1 MTVQQFSAARGA
13 RAPPGRP
20 LSPLPAAPPPA
31 RGLRRHRTP
40 HTKAQNSATQCR
52 SVCAD
57 PPTSNRRHILHGPRR
72 RVARRLL
79 PCGKSR
85 CLRGVRGV
93 AMRNEKRIA
102 SSNVRRMRAAH
113 TSTAEL
119 VARSARH
126 VGARTGRRGF
136 AACGGVWRV
145 REKAGDGR
153 AGAHLARE
161 RPSGPPGRGRSAR
174 LGCGQPWSVSAR
186 PGL

>member
-1 MTVQQFSAARGA
+1 MA
-13 RAPPGRP
+13 RARHPAGPSPGGPSSRAR
-20 LSPLPAAPPPA
+20 AAK
-31 RGLRRHRTP
+31 TP
-40 HTKAQNSATQCR
+40 HAVHTKAQNSATQR
-52 SVCAD
+52 GSVCAD